1 MAHRSIFNDPSPAN
15 SDGHEQDIEP
25 DHVDP
30 QASDQIEPNYRESPP
45 STDDGLVGDGLD
57 DNNADEEER
66 GDVWGP
72 DRFGDHEDTYTTVK
86 PFIGVLASLDR
97 DHNIALSKHL
107 YSAHLLRKQNSTLVA
122 TSSTASDMGSDS
134 AGPGPER
141 KRQKRTE
148 HVSDSEEGD
157 DKYLFDGGRR
167 FLTKQWTSWPHPPSY
182 VPRET
187 DPKISRLKSQP
198 RVHHFDPDTYELSS
212 NTGKEN
218 PASSQMLEETLV
230 ATFLKFSRDKFRSR
244 PAKET
249 NGMTP
254 ALDDDMSQHI
264 LKPVVRHIISQLDGL
279 LTGLYHERG
288 YTKTLMAEDRESMGR
303 RSQYI
308 QAKVKGMPW
317 VRKKLKAAAASST
330 NTEDEDEGG
339 DDGNDD
345 NDEDGGENEDKDSTE
360 ERGPDSDD
368 SECTPPKKAQKAQKP
383 KSIRRPAAIPLARKY
398 CIKRHNRL
406 GLRDWS
412 QVLGIAALTGW
423 EEDPLQKTVE
433 RCETQFDQTMSWRRL
448 KESDLAK
455 EIKLGEVWTGAR
467 LKRPREKDKDNDGI
481 SNDGFMQPINI
492 RLPNQ
497 GSRALCV
504 IRGPEKR
511 VNRGLRRRA

>member
-15 SDGHEQDIEP
+15 SDGHEQDIDS
-25 DHVDP
+25 DHVAP
-30 QASDQIEPNYRESPP
+30 QSSGQIGSDHRESPSP
-45 STDDGLVGDGLD
+45 SDDGLVGDELD
-57 DNNADEEER
+57 DNDADDEEL
-66 GDVWGP
+66 GDEWGP

-97 DHNIALSKHL
+97 DHNNSLSKHL
-107 YSAHLLRKQNSTLVA
+107 YSAYLLRRQSSGPVA
-122 TSSTASDMGSDS
+122 TSSTASDPGSDS
-134 AGPGPER
+134 AGPRPER

-148 HVSDSEEGD
+148 HVPDSEEGD

-198 RVHHFDPDTYELSS
+198 RVHHFDPGTYELSS
-212 NTGKEN
+212 NTGKER

-249 NGMTP
+249 NGMTL

-264 LKPVVRHIISQLDGL
+264 LKPVVRHIISQLDEL

-288 YTKTLMAEDRESMGR
+288 YAKTLTAEDRESMKRKR

-308 QAKVKGMPW
+308 RDKVKGMPW
-317 VRKKLKAAAASST
+317 VRKKLKTAATSST
-330 NTEDEDEGG
+330 NTEGEDEDE
-339 DDGNDD
+339 
-345 NDEDGGENEDKDSTE
+345 DEDDEAEDEDSTE
-360 ERGPDSDD
+360 ERDPDDGD
-368 SECTPPKKAQKAQKP
+368 GEGTPPKKAQKAQKP
-383 KSIRRPAAIPLARKY
+383 KSTRRPAAIPLAKKY

-423 EEDPLQKTVE
+423 EEDPLQRAVE
-433 RCETQFDQTMSWRRL
+433 RCENQFDQTMSWRRL
-448 KESDLAK
+448 KESDPAK
-455 EIKLGEVWTGAR
+455 EVKPGEVWTGAR
-467 LKRPREKDKDNDGI
+467 PKRPRESDEDNDGI
-481 SNDGFMQPINI
+481 SKDGFMQPISI
-492 RLPNQ
+492 RLPKQ

-511 VNRGLRRRA
+511 GLSRRG